1 MIPHAPE
8 LDAAYG
14 REAWAPFASATF
26 VTPAGVTVATVPV
39 IDGQYRSS
47 DQQWPRVECELTLP
61 TTILPSGTADPVS
74 PYGGMVRLTIGAR
87 VRGVEYAF
95 QLAELDVHEVETS
108 RPEAQIVVKA
118 VSHEAR
124 VNENRYTTRSST
136 SSGTASALI
145 TSLVRGVLGG
155 SWPVLNLLTT
165 DPTFPAGQFDL
176 DGGRWETVEQIA
188 DAAGAEAFFDAVGV
202 LVIRPVPVKAAPV
215 LTITGGEGG
224 TLTGYKSTK
233 GWGSNAVG
241 VVYDDGT
248 SRIVGYAEDTV
259 TSSATYA
266 GGAYGRHVRRVDVRV
281 QAGKLP
287 SAADANRAAASTLR
301 RTMAAVRSV
310 EVRAIPAPWLEA
322 GDSVDVALLG
332 AVRERHLV
340 SGVRFPL
347 SQLDVM
353 TLTTRDDAYTAGL

>member
-1 MIPHAPE
+1 M
-8 LDAAYG
+8 
-14 REAWAPFASATF
+14 
-26 VTPAGVTVATVPV
+26 
-39 IDGQYRSS
+39 
-47 DQQWPRVECELTLP
+47 
-61 TTILPSGTADPVS
+61 
-74 PYGGMVRLTIGAR
+74 
-87 VRGVEYAF
+87 
-95 QLAELDVHEVETS
+95 HEVETS

-259 TSSATYA
+259 T
-266 GGAYGRHVRRVDVRV
+266 RLRDVRGRGV
-281 QAGKLP
+281 
-287 SAADANRAAASTLR
+287 RAARPPRRRPGTGGQGALR
-301 RTMAAVRSV
+301 RGREPRRGVDAAPHDGGRPLRRGPRDPGPVARGGRLRRRRAPRCRAGAAPSVR
-310 EVRAIPAPWLEA
+310 
-322 GDSVDVALLG
+322 G
-332 AVRERHLV
+332 AVPAL
-340 SGVRFPL
+340 
-347 SQLDVM
+347 
-353 TLTTRDDAYTAGL
+353 AGST